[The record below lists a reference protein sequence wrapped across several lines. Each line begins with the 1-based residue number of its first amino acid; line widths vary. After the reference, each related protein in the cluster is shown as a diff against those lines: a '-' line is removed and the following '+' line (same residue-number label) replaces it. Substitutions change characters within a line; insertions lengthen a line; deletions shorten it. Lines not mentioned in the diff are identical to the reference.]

1 MRDPEAAAERVPL
14 ASFEE
19 SPAGE
24 GGGSS
29 SPSPADSAPATAA
42 APSDAWMC
50 STFAETALTVLV
62 CVVYTL
68 VGPLLIFVNKYLMTK
83 GHFPF
88 PITITCLGQSFSGLF
103 AAILVRG
110 VGVVRH
116 EPVTWDFWL
125 RNVVLCGAATT
136 AALATGNSAYL
147 FLTVSFV
154 EILKGFTPVVTLMVQ
169 QVAGQAAPKLP
180 TLLSVLMISVGT
192 AIASYGELHLNW
204 TGVVIMLASVYSEA
218 LRLMLTQRMLT
229 HKRFHVLVGLYH
241 LAPTSAFFLA
251 VLAAAVE
258 APLMNFAKLRAEL
271 PGSAPLLVAAFSL
284 AFLVNTSSYLVIKR
298 TNVVMLKL
306 LAISRNAFVVVS
318 STFLFDETVT
328 LWQVFGYC
336 VTLVFFLSYTYIQF
350 TDVR

>member
-1 MRDPEAAAERVPL
+1 
-14 ASFEE
+14 
-19 SPAGE
+19 
-24 GGGSS
+24 
-29 SPSPADSAPATAA
+29 
-42 APSDAWMC
+42 MC
-50 STFAETALTVLV
+50 PTFAETALTVLV

-169 QVAGQAAPKLP
+169 QVAGQAAPRLP
-180 TLLSVLMISVGT
+180 TLVSVLMISVGT

-218 LRLMLTQRMLT
+218 LRLMLT
-229 HKRFHVLVGLYH
+229 
-241 LAPTSAFFLA
+241 
-251 VLAAAVE
+251 
-258 APLMNFAKLRAEL
+258 PLSMTTA
-271 PGSAPLLVAAFSL
+271 
-284 AFLVNTSSYLVIKR
+284 
-298 TNVVMLKL
+298 
-306 LAISRNAFVVVS
+306 
-318 STFLFDETVT
+318 
-328 LWQVFGYC
+328 
-336 VTLVFFLSYTYIQF
+336 
-350 TDVR
+350 